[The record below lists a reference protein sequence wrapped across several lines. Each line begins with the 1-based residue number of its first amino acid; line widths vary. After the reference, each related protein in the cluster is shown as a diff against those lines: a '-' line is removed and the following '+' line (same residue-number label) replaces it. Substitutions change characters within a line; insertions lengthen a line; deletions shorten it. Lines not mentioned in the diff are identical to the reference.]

1 MEYLSQLLHHMA
13 GSLSI
18 RPVGSYCRRRPR
30 LPEGAQEMTHLV
42 FIIASLATWRLSYA
56 IVKENGPL
64 MVFARLRA
72 RLAASQRRSGGLFD
86 LISCIY
92 CVSFWIGLV
101 GALIVS
107 SNVFEWVGYGLAFS
121 AVAVLIER
129 LTNAKV

>member
-1 MEYLSQLLHHMA
+1 
-13 GSLSI
+13 
-18 RPVGSYCRRRPR
+18 
-30 LPEGAQEMTHLV
+30 MTPLA
-42 FIIASLATWRLSYA
+42 FIIASLAIWRLSYA

-72 RLAASQRRSGGLFD
+72 RLAASQKRSGGLFD

-107 SNVFEWVGYGLAFS
+107 NNVFEWVGYGLAFS

>member
-1 MEYLSQLLHHMA
+1 
-13 GSLSI
+13 
-18 RPVGSYCRRRPR
+18 
-30 LPEGAQEMTHLV
+30 MTPLV
-42 FIIASLATWRLSYA
+42 FIIASLAIWRLSYA

-72 RLAASQRRSGGLFD
+72 RLAASQKRSGGLFD

-101 GALIVS
+101 GSLIVS
-107 SNVFEWVGYGLAFS
+107 NNVFEWVGYGLAFS

>member
-1 MEYLSQLLHHMA
+1 MTPLS
-13 GSLSI
+13 
-18 RPVGSYCRRRPR
+18 
-30 LPEGAQEMTHLV
+30 
-42 FIIASLATWRLSYA
+42 FIIVSLAIWRLSYA

-72 RLAASQRRSGGLFD
+72 RLAASQKRSGGLFD
-86 LISCIY
+86 LISCVY

-107 SNVFEWVGYGLAFS
+107 NNVFEWVGYGLAFS

>member
-1 MEYLSQLLHHMA
+1 
-13 GSLSI
+13 
-18 RPVGSYCRRRPR
+18 
-30 LPEGAQEMTHLV
+30 MTHLV

>member
-1 MEYLSQLLHHMA
+1 
-13 GSLSI
+13 
-18 RPVGSYCRRRPR
+18 
-30 LPEGAQEMTHLV
+30 MTPLV
-42 FIIASLATWRLSYA
+42 FIIASLAIWRLSYA

-72 RLAASQRRSGGLFD
+72 RLAASQKRSGGLFD

-107 SNVFEWVGYGLAFS
+107 NNVFEWVGYGLAFS

>member
-1 MEYLSQLLHHMA
+1 
-13 GSLSI
+13 
-18 RPVGSYCRRRPR
+18 
-30 LPEGAQEMTHLV
+30 MTPLA
-42 FIIASLATWRLSYA
+42 FIVASLAIWRLSYA

-72 RLAASQRRSGGLFD
+72 RLAASQKRSGGLFD

-101 GALIVS
+101 GSLIVS
-107 SNVFEWVGYGLAFS
+107 NNVFEWVGYGLAFS

>member
-1 MEYLSQLLHHMA
+1 MTPLS
-13 GSLSI
+13 
-18 RPVGSYCRRRPR
+18 
-30 LPEGAQEMTHLV
+30 
-42 FIIASLATWRLSYA
+42 FIIASLAIWRLSYA

-72 RLAASQRRSGGLFD
+72 RLAASQKRSGGLFD

-92 CVSFWIGLV
+92 CISFWIGLV

-107 SNVFEWVGYGLAFS
+107 DNVFEWVGYGLAFS

>member
-1 MEYLSQLLHHMA
+1 
-13 GSLSI
+13 
-18 RPVGSYCRRRPR
+18 
-30 LPEGAQEMTHLV
+30 MTPLA
-42 FIIASLATWRLSYA
+42 FIIASLAIWRLSYA

-72 RLAASQRRSGGLFD
+72 RLAASQKRSGGLFD

-92 CVSFWIGLV
+92 CVSFWIGLT

-107 SNVFEWVGYGLAFS
+107 NNVFEWVGYGLAFS

>member
-1 MEYLSQLLHHMA
+1 MTPLS
-13 GSLSI
+13 
-18 RPVGSYCRRRPR
+18 
-30 LPEGAQEMTHLV
+30 
-42 FIIASLATWRLSYA
+42 FIIVSLAIWRLSYA

-72 RLAASQRRSGGLFD
+72 RLAASQKRSGGLFD

-107 SNVFEWVGYGLAFS
+107 NNVFEWVGYGLAFS

>member
-1 MEYLSQLLHHMA
+1 
-13 GSLSI
+13 
-18 RPVGSYCRRRPR
+18 
-30 LPEGAQEMTHLV
+30 MTPLV
-42 FIIASLATWRLSYA
+42 FIIASLAIWRLSYA

-72 RLAASQRRSGGLFD
+72 RLAASQKRSGGLFD

-107 SNVFEWVGYGLAFS
+107 NNVFEWVGYGLAFS
-121 AVAVLIER
+121 AVAVLVER
-129 LTNAKV
+129 VTNGRL

>member
-1 MEYLSQLLHHMA
+1 MTPLS
-13 GSLSI
+13 
-18 RPVGSYCRRRPR
+18 
-30 LPEGAQEMTHLV
+30 
-42 FIIASLATWRLSYA
+42 FIIVSLAIWRLSYA

-72 RLAASQRRSGGLFD
+72 RLAASQKRSGGLFD

-107 SNVFEWVGYGLAFS
+107 NNVFEWVGYGLAFS

-129 LTNAKV
+129 FTNAKV

>member
-1 MEYLSQLLHHMA
+1 
-13 GSLSI
+13 
-18 RPVGSYCRRRPR
+18 
-30 LPEGAQEMTHLV
+30 MTPLA
-42 FIIASLATWRLSYA
+42 FIIASLAIWRLSYA

-72 RLAASQRRSGGLFD
+72 RLAASQKRSGGLFD

-101 GALIVS
+101 GSLIVLN
-107 SNVFEWVGYGLAFS
+107 NVFEWVGYGLAFS

>member
-1 MEYLSQLLHHMA
+1 
-13 GSLSI
+13 
-18 RPVGSYCRRRPR
+18 
-30 LPEGAQEMTHLV
+30 MTPLA
-42 FIIASLATWRLSYA
+42 FIIASLAIWRLSYA

-72 RLAASQRRSGGLFD
+72 RLAASQKRSGGLFD

-107 SNVFEWVGYGLAFS
+107 NSVFEWAGYGLAFS

-129 LTNAKV
+129 FTNAKV

>member
-1 MEYLSQLLHHMA
+1 MTPLS
-13 GSLSI
+13 
-18 RPVGSYCRRRPR
+18 
-30 LPEGAQEMTHLV
+30 
-42 FIIASLATWRLSYA
+42 FIIASLAIWRLSYA
-56 IVKENGPL
+56 VVKENGPL

-72 RLAASQRRSGGLFD
+72 RLAASQKRSGGLFD

-101 GALIVS
+101 GSLIVS
-107 SNVFEWVGYGLAFS
+107 NNVFEWVGYGLAFS

>member
-1 MEYLSQLLHHMA
+1 
-13 GSLSI
+13 
-18 RPVGSYCRRRPR
+18 
-30 LPEGAQEMTHLV
+30 MTPLA
-42 FIIASLATWRLSYA
+42 FIIASLAIWRLSYA

-72 RLAASQRRSGGLFD
+72 RLAASQERSGGLFD

-107 SNVFEWVGYGLAFS
+107 NNVFEWLGYGLAFS